1 MILTVDIFVRDV
13 QPQKVAIRRIESA
26 KLLKMC
32 MFVFHYWFVG
42 RKELLADSN

>member
-26 KLLKMC
+26 NLLKMC
-32 MFVFHYWFVG
+32 IFVFHYWFVDG
-42 RKELLADSN
+42 KELLADSN